1 MKSFDIL
8 EALTDM
14 DDDILLRAAEDPPKR
29 YYVWLRGFQKAA
41 AACLICVLVFTALI
55 ATDAIAM
62 ETGLRWRVRYRDD
75 EVTWLFKDGIEQDGD
90 LPNYE
95 PTWLP
100 EGYAWDR
107 EYWGPTRD
115 RTISYKNPYDDESWI
130 WLDYMQITD
139 KEIFYLGS
147 LDKGT
152 YDKETVEI
160 NGLPGELYTYVDDPD
175 SGTLIWIDKHNCIV
189 FLLGFDSGT
198 EDAIRIA
205 ESVTLMEEEKP

>member
-29 YYVWLRGFQKAA
+29 YYVWLRTFRSAA
-41 AACLICVLVFTALI
+41 AACLICALVFTMLI
-55 ATDAIAM
+55 ATDAIAF
-62 ETGLRWRVRYRDD
+62 ETGLRWTVRYREDK
-75 EVTWLFKDGIEQDGD
+75 VTWLFKGGIEQDVD

-100 EGYAWDR
+100 DGYVWDR
-107 EYWGPTRD
+107 EYCGPTRD
-115 RTISYKNPYDDESWI
+115 KSISYRNLNDEQSWI
-130 WLDYMQITD
+130 WFDYLQITD
-139 KEIFYLGS
+139 KETYYLSS

-152 YDKETVEI
+152 YEKETVEI
-160 NGLPGELYTYVDDPD
+160 NGLPGELYTYVDNPD
-175 SGTLIWIDKHNCIV
+175 SGYLIWIDKHNCIV

-205 ESVTLMEEEKP
+205 ESVKLIEEE

>member
-41 AACLICVLVFTALI
+41 AACLICVLVFTALL
-55 ATDAIAM
+55 ATDAIAL
-62 ETGLRWRVRYRDD
+62 ETGLRWRVRYREN
-75 EVTWLFKDGIEQDGD
+75 EVTWLFKDGIEQNGD

-100 EGYAWDR
+100 DGYERDR
-107 EYWGPTRD
+107 EYYGVIRD
-115 RTISYKNPYDDESWI
+115 KMTSYKNLDEDQSWSHFN
-130 WLDYMQITD
+130 YMQITD
-139 KEIFYLGS
+139 KQTYYLGS

-152 YDKETVEI
+152 YEKETVEI
-160 NGLPGELYTYVDDPD
+160 NGLPGELYTFLDDPD
-175 SGTLIWIDKHNCIV
+175 SGTIIWIDKHNCIV
-189 FLLGFDSGT
+189 FLLHFDSGT

-205 ESVTLMEEEKP
+205 ESVTLIEEE